1 MIYTLLMTALTVPS
15 SPQAGGE
22 TAPDAPTFFEEIIGA
37 WHGEGQLFGQPA
49 DFEMIWEWELDQRFV
64 RLTYTIRG
72 ATDMQAIAHYRL
84 RYAEP
89 LDGIWLDTRGEFL
102 ELSATVTDRVLETIW
117 RSPTEEGRTTYQRM
131 GTDSLE
137 VRDYVRD
144 GDEWKL
150 FGHAR
155 YTRGVA
161 DSVREGWADPQ
172 LTSTSKLTAP
182 HTITTPP
189 SIHRSSEE
197 VVCLPG
203 PPWNQDRMRTA

>member
-1 MIYTLLMTALTVPS
+1 MYTMLVTVS
-15 SPQAGGE
+15 SVLSFPQAGGE
-22 TAPDAPTFFEEIIGA
+22 PPPTAPTFFEEVVGE
-37 WHGEGQLFGQPA
+37 WHGEGQLFGQA
-49 DFEMIWEWELDQRFV
+49 AEFEMIWEWELDQRFV

-72 ATDMQAIAHYRL
+72 ATDMKAIAHYRV
-84 RYAEP
+84 RDAEP
-89 LDGIWLDTRGEFL
+89 LDGIWVDTRGEIL

-117 RSPTEEGRTTYQRM
+117 RSPTEEGRTIYRRI

-137 VRDYVRD
+137 VRDYFRD

-155 YTRGVA
+155 YARGGA
-161 DSVREGWADPQ
+161 DSERAGYSGPQ
-172 LTSTSKLTAP
+172 LTSTSRLTAT

-203 PPWNQDRMRTA
+203 FP